1 MKNMKKIKKIKAEV
15 IEAAGGL
22 LWRGT
27 STQPEIAIIH
37 RSRYNDWTLPKG
49 KREAGESWGETALRE
64 VGEETGCIAQLEDFA
79 GGVFYTIENIP
90 KVVLFWHMC
99 ILEDQ
104 GFHPNEEVDRL
115 VWLSPEE
122 AKQKMSYSLETAL
135 IPSELPDIL

>member
-1 MKNMKKIKKIKAEV
+1 MKNNKNSKVEV

-27 STQPEIAIIH
+27 STQPEIVIIH

-64 VGEETGCIAQLEDFA
+64 VREETGYIAHLENFA
-79 GGVFYTIENIP
+79 GGMFYSVDNIP
-90 KVVLFWHMC
+90 KVVLFWHMR

-104 GFHPNEEVDRL
+104 GFKPNEEVEKL

-122 AKQKMSYSLETAL
+122 AKQKMSYPAEIAL
-135 IPSELPDIL
+135 IPSEFSDFLK